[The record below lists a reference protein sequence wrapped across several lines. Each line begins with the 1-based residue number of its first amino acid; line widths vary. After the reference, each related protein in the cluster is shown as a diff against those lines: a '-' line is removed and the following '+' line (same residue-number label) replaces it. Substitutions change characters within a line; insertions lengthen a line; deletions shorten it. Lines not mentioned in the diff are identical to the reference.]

1 GARKHIGII
10 TLEPGRN
17 INQKC
22 KAHGMTFRKSI
33 TPKSFQLPEYP
44 FRIVATVP
52 VSCHSLDQLIPEVRY
67 LSIYLKGC
75 HAPSQLV
82 RFSRRKTSGNDGSLH
97 GLLLEQRYPQG
108 ATKNILKFFGGILH
122 GLLTVTSTQVWVHHI
137 ALDGSRS
144 DDRHLDHQIVKG
156 LRFQP
161 GQHRHLRPAF
171 DLKHPDSIR
180 PAYHFI
186 HCRVILRD
194 IRQSK
199 LEAVML
205 PCE

>member
-1 GARKHIGII
+1 TILTDLFFQGIIPVRFIDIYRPDFHTVLSRVNDNLCRLIKSHRKAVQQGARKHIGII

-82 RFSRRKTSGNDGSLH
+82 RFSRRKTSGNDGNLH

-144 DDRHLDHQIVKG
+144 D
-156 LRFQP
+156 
-161 GQHRHLRPAF
+161 
-171 DLKHPDSIR
+171 
-180 PAYHFI
+180 
-186 HCRVILRD
+186 
-194 IRQSK
+194 
-199 LEAVML
+199 
-205 PCE
+205 